1 MCPGHRRYYQ
11 EDQVLPLVEMLI
23 STTSLP
29 EEELVAF
36 SVSGTVRLLVLAAPP
51 FMLTLP
57 VGTAACPPDGGGEG
71 GGVPGVPR

>member
-1 MCPGHRRYYQ
+1 M
-11 EDQVLPLVEMLI
+11 LPLVEMLI
-23 STTSLP
+23 STTSLL

-36 SVSGTVRLLVLAAPP
+36 GVSGTDRLLVLAAPP

-57 VGTAACPPDGGGEG
+57 VGAAACPPDGGGEG